1 MAGAVQLPG
10 VAPKTSED
18 DLVRRVVAVVAV
30 VAEHRKP
37 MREVLAIEDGRKDLS
52 VEERTGMKKPEAV
65 GLLKGEMRALM

>member
-18 DLVRRVVAVVAV
+18 DLVSRVVAV
-30 VAEHRKP
+30 VAEHRNP
-37 MREVLAIEDGRKDLS
+37 MREVPAIEDGRKDLS
-52 VEERTGMKKPEAV
+52 AEERTGMKKPEVV